1 MTPCTLCRICYI
13 IKDTIIVDRERKT
26 VKESS
31 IGDVLRLARE
41 QQGLTLQD
49 VSEALNI
56 KREYLEALEANEY
69 DAIPGAVFVKGFIR
83 NYGNFLELD
92 GIALVQEYKA
102 SVEER
107 TPRPEVR
114 TIVPAKHQ
122 KNRKDSK
129 KKKTRQG
136 NWPEITIVAGIII
149 FLLLIIWILM

>member
-1 MTPCTLCRICYI
+1 M
-13 IKDTIIVDRERKT
+13 
-26 VKESS
+26 KESS

-102 SVEER
+102 SVE
-107 TPRPEVR
+107 VQ

>member
-1 MTPCTLCRICYI
+1 MNMMPFPAPY
-13 IKDTIIVDRERKT
+13 
-26 VKESS
+26 SS
-31 IGDVLRLARE
+31 KAL
-41 QQGLTLQD
+41 
-49 VSEALNI
+49 SETT
-56 KREYLEALEANEY
+56 
-69 DAIPGAVFVKGFIR
+69 AI
-83 NYGNFLELD
+83 FLELD

>member
-1 MTPCTLCRICYI
+1 M
-13 IKDTIIVDRERKT
+13 
-26 VKESS
+26 KESS

-69 DAIPGAVFVKGFIR
+69 DAIPDAVFVKGFIR

-107 TPRPEVR
+107 TPRPEVW

>member
-1 MTPCTLCRICYI
+1 M
-13 IKDTIIVDRERKT
+13 
-26 VKESS
+26 KESS

-122 KNRKDSK
+122 KIGKTVRRKRRGREIGRK
-129 KKKTRQG
+129 LRL
-136 NWPEITIVAGIII
+136 WPASLFFCCSSFG
-149 FLLLIIWILM
+149 F

>member
-1 MTPCTLCRICYI
+1 M
-13 IKDTIIVDRERKT
+13 
-26 VKESS
+26 KESS

-107 TPRPEVR
+107 TP
-114 TIVPAKHQ
+114 
-122 KNRKDSK
+122 
-129 KKKTRQG
+129 
-136 NWPEITIVAGIII
+136 
-149 FLLLIIWILM
+149 